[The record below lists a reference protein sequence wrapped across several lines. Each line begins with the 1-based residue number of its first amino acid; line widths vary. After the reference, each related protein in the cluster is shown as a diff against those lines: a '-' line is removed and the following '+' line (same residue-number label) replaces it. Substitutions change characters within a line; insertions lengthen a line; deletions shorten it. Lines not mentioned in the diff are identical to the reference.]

1 MGMRGVLDRTW
12 SITRAYARYL
22 LDQRLILVADGVFY
36 GGLFYGRTK
45 DISEG
50 GLGATIAGELNPKE
64 PVQLDFCLPGEE
76 TPMRI
81 TAAVC
86 YHQGFQY
93 GFKFVGA
100 TAEQRAMIREAVL
113 RLPLAP

>member
-1 MGMRGVLDRTW
+1 
-12 SITRAYARYL
+12 
-22 LDQRLILVADGVFY
+22 
-36 GGLFYGRTK
+36 
-45 DISEG
+45 
-50 GLGATIAGELNPKE
+50 
-64 PVQLDFCLPGEE
+64 LDFCLPGEE
-76 TPMRI
+76 TPLRI